1 MATHLIKLLAREAVA
16 AETFAFHFEKP
27 SEFNFKPGQYVSLAL
42 IDPPESD
49 DEGTS
54 RSFSIASAPC
64 EPNLMF
70 ATRMRKT
77 AMKRVLGAMP
87 IGTEVKV
94 TGPFGDFTLDPDPS
108 RPAVLMAGGIGI
120 TPFRSIA
127 VQAAHDKLANQIR
140 LFISNHTSDDAAF
153 LEELRA
159 LEHQN
164 PNFKLIATVTSSDQL
179 QRPWEG
185 EHGRIDP
192 AMLEKYLEDLT
203 SPIYYIV
210 GPPGLVT
217 GMGEVLRIIGIDSA
231 SIRTEEFTGY

>member
-1 MATHLIKLLAREAVA
+1 MATHTTKLLVRQAVA

-49 DEGTS
+49 DEGTT
-54 RSFSIASAPC
+54 RSFSIASAPF

-70 ATRMRKT
+70 ATRMRDT

-94 TGPFGDFTLDPDPS
+94 TGPFGDFTLDRDSS
-108 RPAVLMAGGIGI
+108 RPAVLLAGGIGI

-127 VQAAHDKLANQIR
+127 VQAAHDKLPNQIR
-140 LFISNHTSDDAAF
+140 LFISNHTPDDAAF

-164 PNFKLIATVTSSDQL
+164 PNFKLIATITSSEHL
-179 QRPWEG
+179 QQPWQG

-192 AMLEKYLEDLT
+192 AMLKRYLKDLA
-203 SPIYYIV
+203 SPIYYTV
-210 GPPGLVT
+210 GPPGMVT
-217 GMGEVLRIIGIDSA
+217 AMGGVLRTAGIDSA
-231 SIRTEEFTGY
+231 SIRAEEFTGY

>member
-1 MATHLIKLLAREAVA
+1 MATHLTKLVTREIVA
-16 AETFAFHFEKP
+16 AETCAFHFKKP
-27 SEFNFKPGQYVSLAL
+27 SEFNFKPGQYVSLRL
-42 IDPPESD
+42 IDPPETD

-70 ATRMRKT
+70 ATRMRDT

-94 TGPFGDFTLDPDPS
+94 TGPFGDFTLAPESS
-108 RPAVLMAGGIGI
+108 RPAVLLAGGIGI

-127 VQAAHDKLANQIR
+127 VQAAHDRLPNQIM
-140 LFISNHTSDDAAF
+140 LFISNHTPDDSAF

-164 PNFKLIATVTSSDQL
+164 SNYKLIATITSPERL
-179 QRPWEG
+179 QKPWQG
-185 EHGRIDP
+185 ERGRINQT
-192 AMLEKYLEDLT
+192 MLKRYLEDLAT
-203 SPIYYIV
+203 AIYYIA
-210 GPPGLVT
+210 GPPGLVAA
-217 GMGEVLRIIGIDSA
+217 MREVLQAAGIDSNRIHA
-231 SIRTEEFTGY
+231 DEFTGY